1 MPHTANRYRQLQA
14 EYEIPLT
21 RTLLALT
28 QLREAGVFV
37 VPLLQKILKKY
48 KENFPA
54 GVEGWI
60 FRGEKSMRPLDLDNL
75 SRRDIPQY
83 IDGAWFT

>member
-1 MPHTANRYRQLQA
+1 LRVKRKIWGEHISAPKTEA
-14 EYEIPLT
+14 
-21 RTLLALT
+21 
-28 QLREAGVFV
+28 REAGVFA

-54 GVEGWI
+54 GVEGWL
-60 FRGEKSMRPLDLDNL
+60 FRGEKCMRPLDLDNL

>member
-1 MPHTANRYRQLQA
+1 LRRRNLEGKEKDLGRAYR
-14 EYEIPLT
+14 
-21 RTLLALT
+21 RTETEA
-28 QLREAGVFV
+28 REAGVFV

-48 KENFPA
+48 KENLPA

-75 SRRDIPQY
+75 SGRDIPQY
-83 IDGAWFT
+83 INGAWFG